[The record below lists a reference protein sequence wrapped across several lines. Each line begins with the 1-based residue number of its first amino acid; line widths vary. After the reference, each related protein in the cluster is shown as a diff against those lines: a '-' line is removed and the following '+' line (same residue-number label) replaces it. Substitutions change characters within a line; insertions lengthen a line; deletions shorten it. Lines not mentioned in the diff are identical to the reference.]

1 MSCMR
6 TLCLL
11 SASGRNIVRCP
22 ACAPPSH
29 CRCSYRSGHSRAVN
43 RCPDLHRVLQR
54 GLQYLIPTVGGLSC
68 VQPSRPTQS
77 RNVSRA
83 LTRRSASATSAL
95 PIVLIPRGHAPAR
108 PFSRMIQQ
116 AHLTRVPRLRSAK
129 EIARVSGILA
139 RSRDRRV
146 PRAGLPIEL
155 NSVRKWPRQ
164 PESLGRDL
172 SGDRTARTVSRYS
185 CEKH

>member
-11 SASGRNIVRCP
+11 SASGRNVVRCP

-29 CRCSYRSGHSRAVN
+29 CRCSYRCGHSHAVN
-43 RCPDLHRVLQR
+43 RGPDLHRLLQR
-54 GLQYLIPTVGGLSC
+54 GLQYLIATVGGPSC
-68 VQPSRPTQS
+68 AQPSRPTQS

-83 LTRRSASATSAL
+83 LTKRSASATSAL
-95 PIVLIPRGHAPAR
+95 PIALIPRGHVPAR

-116 AHLTRVPRLRSAK
+116 VDLTRVPRLLSVKA
-129 EIARVSGILA
+129 IARVSGILS

-146 PRAGLPIEL
+146 PRAPLPIEL
-155 NSVRKWPRQ
+155 NSVGESPRQ